1 MASVSVALAL
11 ELSPSQHLWQ
21 REEREEREEKG
32 ERGERGRGRGGRN
45 ELLNCI
51 SGVYILVLRM
61 KL

>member
-32 ERGERGRGRGGRN
+32 ERGERGRGRN